1 MSRYPRNFAYSQI
14 YHVILKGIDG
24 HDIFYDNNDKDFF
37 LKQLLTTKQN
47 FNLAIYSYCLMFN
60 HVHLVIKCPNEL
72 LSKSIQ
78 SLQIRYVSYFNK
90 KYERTGHLF
99 QGRFKSKVVEN
110 QKYFLELCR
119 YVHRNPENAGISL
132 TQKYEW
138 SSYKEYLGEAKI
150 INKNIL
156 LHYFNNNLN
165 DFIYYTIGM
174 TDIDDIED
182 FVEYE
187 IINKLSDAQ
196 LASIIIKKFNLS
208 SISQINLF
216 FKNRDINLL
225 KDDLKKI
232 TSINGTN
239 ITQIA
244 RVIRIN
250 RKLIKRLL

>member
-1 MSRYPRNFAYSQI
+1 
-14 YHVILKGIDG
+14 
-24 HDIFYDNNDKDFF
+24 
-37 LKQLLTTKQN
+37 
-47 FNLAIYSYCLMFN
+47 
-60 HVHLVIKCPNEL
+60 
-72 LSKSIQ
+72 
-78 SLQIRYVSYFNK
+78 
-90 KYERTGHLF
+90 
-99 QGRFKSKVVEN
+99 
-110 QKYFLELCR
+110 
-119 YVHRNPENAGISL
+119 
-132 TQKYEW
+132 
-138 SSYKEYLGEAKI
+138 
-150 INKNIL
+150 
-156 LHYFNNNLN
+156 
-165 DFIYYTIGM
+165 M